1 MTLGVQVPTPPTIL
15 LALDDAMTLA
25 KRRLGQTRM
34 TVSALGLGAGPL
46 GDPKLSDND
55 ATRLLHEAVAGGIN
69 VLDTAPSYGASESR
83 IGRFLGAITP
93 SQRDAL
99 VIATKGGYG
108 VEGTPDWTP
117 DVITR
122 GIDQALRR
130 LDTDHVDV
138 FLLHSCPLERLTRG
152 DLLEPLM
159 LAKRA
164 GKARAVGY
172 SGDGAALTWALDC
185 AAFDVVE
192 CSVNLL
198 DQRALGAI
206 ETTTKGVLA
215 KRSLASAPW
224 SPDASQKS
232 EPVYVER
239 WRDFVSPPRDPPGK
253 GPGDDPGDVLEGLP
267 WDEIALRF
275 AAFAPGVTSALFGT
289 RQNDNLARGIEF
301 VSRGPLAKGI
311 VAAIRARFRH
321 DWHGVI

>member
-1 MTLGVQVPTPPTIL
+1 
-15 LALDDAMTLA
+15 MTLA
-25 KRRLGQTRM
+25 RRRLGQTRM

-55 ATRLLHEAVAGGIN
+55 ATRLLHEAVDGGIN

-108 VEGTPDWTP
+108 VDGTPDWTP

-130 LDTDHVDV
+130 LDTDHIDV

-164 GKARAVGY
+164 GKAHAIGY

-192 CSVNLL
+192 CSVSLL
-198 DQRALGAI
+198 DQRALEAI
-206 ETTTKGVLA
+206 TATTKGIFA

-224 SPDASQKS
+224 SPDAAQKS
-232 EPVYVER
+232 EPVYVAR
-239 WRDFVSPPRDPPGK
+239 WRDFVSPHDPPRE
-253 GPGDDPGDVLEGLP
+253 DPGSGDVFEGLP
-267 WDEIALRF
+267 WDEIAIRF

-301 VSRGPLAKGI
+301 VSRGPLASDV